1 MSALGR
7 DRVNGAQAME
17 MVQST
22 MWQAIEDR
30 LASTTNPRHRT
41 MLEVVIEHARAEAD
55 RSVDRLMATLV
66 DDPQY
71 HFWVAGRDVG
81 PKGRP
86 AVVAY
91 YEQFVG
97 SGGAVFESPKDRV
110 VVDDHNVVSEA
121 EVRNVV
127 PGTVAK
133 RRGYNVPDDSGH
145 YVVWFRNVV
154 FFEFGD
160 DPTRALGEDSYTTFD
175 ADRFERIDDADLPA
189 AYVDYLAE
197 LGASIH

>member
-1 MSALGR
+1 MDMR
-7 DRVNGAQAME
+7 
-17 MVQST
+17 QST
-22 MWQAIEDR
+22 MWHAIEQR
-30 LASTTNPRHRT
+30 LAATENPRHRA

-55 RSVDRLMATLV
+55 RSVERLMATLV

-71 HFWVAGRDVG
+71 HFWVGGKDVG
-81 PKGRP
+81 PKGAD
-86 AVVAY
+86 AVRDY
-91 YEQFVG
+91 YEYFVG

-127 PGTVAK
+127 PGSVAK
-133 RRGYNVPDDSGH
+133 RRGYEVPDDTGH

-154 FFEFGD
+154 FFQFGD

-175 ADRFERIDDADLPA
+175 PMRFQRIDDADLPD
-189 AYVDYLAE
+189 AYSRYLDE
-197 LGASIH
+197 IGVASS

>member
-1 MSALGR
+1 MQL
-7 DRVNGAQAME
+7 D
-17 MVQST
+17 QST
-22 MWQAIEDR
+22 MWQAIEER
-30 LASTTNPRHRT
+30 LAITTNPRHRA
-41 MLEVVIEHARAEAD
+41 MLEVVIAHARAEAD
-55 RSVDRLMATLV
+55 RSVERLIATLV

-71 HFWVAGRDVG
+71 HFWVGGRDVG
-81 PKGRP
+81 PKGRA

-127 PGTVAK
+127 PGSVAK
-133 RRGYNVPDDSGH
+133 RRGYRVPDESGH
-145 YVVWFRNVV
+145 YVVCFRNVV

-160 DPTRALGEDSYTTFD
+160 DPTQALGEDSYTTFD
-175 ADRFERIDDADLPA
+175 PDRFERIDDADLPA
-189 AYVDYLAE
+189 AYRTYLAE
-197 LGASIH
+197 LTGVAS